1 MNIHIGTVYLK
12 KNEKNMRVEKENNS
26 IKEKWGSNSSALG
39 WVAIPTLLLFSQKEL
54 GITSSELNVLLN
66 VIAHWWEKSKYPFP
80 SQGAIAYRSGL
91 SLKTVQRALNGLEAK
106 GLIIKEH
113 TARSNSIT
121 KGRNIYDLSPLID
134 ELDKVSPRVLGNM
147 MLRKKMVVHDAY

>member
-1 MNIHIGTVYLK
+1 MK
-12 KNEKNMRVEKENNS
+12 KIENDMRVAKENNS
-26 IKEKWGSNSSALG
+26 IKDKWGDNSSALG

-66 VIAHWWEKSKYPFP
+66 IIVHWWEKSKYPFP

-91 SLKTVQRALNGLEAK
+91 SLKTVQRALNSLEAK
-106 GLIIKEH
+106 GLIKKEP
-113 TARSNSIT
+113 TARSNAIT

-134 ELDKVSPRVLGNM
+134 KLDKVSPKVLGNM
-147 MLRKKMVVHDAY
+147 MLRKNMVIDNAY